1 MKTFTTPGP
10 AALMVRFAAGRLYVR
25 TAADDHDQTTTLVD
39 VQPANPDSSAD
50 VEHAAATTVEQR
62 GETIELIAP
71 TSKGWFGRNPRLEVR
86 LVVPAHSRVDADVKS
101 ADVHLAGE
109 LGEVFVATASGD
121 VAVEHAAELQ
131 VRTASGDVSCR
142 SVAGD
147 ASVNTASGDARLDT
161 VGRSAELATASGD
174 VTLLHVGGDTRA
186 RSASG
191 DVVIRG
197 ADGSVTVRTASGDIR
212 LDSVRRGTV
221 EVDSASGDVEIG
233 IAAGTA
239 AWLDVQALSGSVS
252 SSLDP
257 SEAPGDDAEA
267 VSIHAHTLSGDVRVR
282 RAP

>member
-62 GETIELIAP
+62 GETIEVIAP

-101 ADVHLAGE
+101 ADVQLAGE

-131 VRTASGDVSCR
+131 VRTR
-142 SVAGD
+142 EW
-147 ASVNTASGDARLDT
+147 R
-161 VGRSAELATASGD
+161 R
-174 VTLLHVGGDTRA
+174 
-186 RSASG
+186 
-191 DVVIRG
+191 VV
-197 ADGSVTVRTASGDIR
+197 
-212 LDSVRRGTV
+212 SVRRRRCLG
-221 EVDSASGDVEIG
+221 EHGIG
-233 IAAGTA
+233 RCPAR
-239 AWLDVQALSGSVS
+239 
-252 SSLDP
+252 
-257 SEAPGDDAEA
+257 
-267 VSIHAHTLSGDVRVR
+267 HR
-282 RAP
+282 RAVGRAGHGLRRRDPAARRR